1 MKKIVI
7 ITLFTMLISN
17 NMNAQNDVKSAFLIK
32 WENSKNYLLEIAKAM
47 PEENY
52 NFKPTKRQM
61 SFQEQLLHI
70 RQNMIWLSETYFTDD
85 NFKKSEKITPK
96 TKQEVIK
103 ELKKT
108 FNNVSEI
115 INNIEIKELAC
126 LVDFFAGTKS
136 KLQILNLLQD
146 HVTHHRGQIIV
157 YLNLNDVKPPKFVG
171 W

>member
-1 MKKIVI
+1 MKKISI
-7 ITLFTMLISN
+7 ITFFTILISN
-17 NMNAQNDVKSAFLIK
+17 QLNAQNDVKSAFLIK

-115 INNIEIKELAC
+115 INNIEIKELAG

-157 YLNLNDVKPPKFVG
+157 YLNLNDVKPPKFIG

>member
-1 MKKIVI
+1 MKKISI
-7 ITLFTMLISN
+7 ITFFTILISN
-17 NMNAQNDVKSAFLIK
+17 QLNAQNDVKSAFLIK

-85 NFKKSEKITPK
+85 NFEKSEKITPK

-115 INNIEIKELAC
+115 INNIEIKELAI

-157 YLNLNDVKPPKFVG
+157 YLNLNEVKPPKFIG